1 MLYVVGLGLSDEKDI
16 TVKGLEVSQG
26 PLAILGRF
34 GRSAKPRSGCAIP
47 KSYARPCRRVELAS
61 TMSTDPL
68 PLLHAYTDHTQAV
81 KSCARIYLEYY
92 TSILTVPTERLEAF
106 YGKPIIPAYRETVEL
121 EADEILRDADK
132 ENVAFLVAG
141 DPLR

>member
-1 MLYVVGLGLSDEKDI
+1 M
-16 TVKGLEVSQG
+16 KGCS
-26 PLAILGRF
+26 
-34 GRSAKPRSGCAIP
+34 
-47 KSYARPCRRVELAS
+47 
-61 TMSTDPL
+61 
-68 PLLHAYTDHTQAV
+68 
-81 KSCARIYLEYY
+81 RIYLEYY

-132 ENVAFLVAG
+132 EDVAFLVAG